1 MPVVCCRLKKGEEQL
16 QLKDLYKRSLEL
28 QNQLRD
34 GSVEVEE
41 KYKQMS
47 ELVAYMQQQY
57 ACGSWKGLATA
68 TVVMGGRWV

>member
-1 MPVVCCRLKKGEEQL
+1 MPVVYCRLKKGEEQL

-57 ACGSWKGLATA
+57 VCGS
-68 TVVMGGRWV
+68 

>member
-57 ACGSWKGLATA
+57 VCGS
-68 TVVMGGRWV
+68 